1 MSEEYGEP
9 RTRLNGRVLLPSVL
23 AVALFVVFAGLIA
36 AVVIGITADPS
47 AVPEHAAATPEEM
60 ATDEDADPGD
70 AGNVGPAAAEP
81 TAMAPDPSEHG
92 ASPPAVP
99 SPTTAAPDA
108 SAQAGE
114 PAPLPPVTLP
124 PVTQAT
130 APEPDVAPG
139 TVAET
144 VTAAE
149 VPVETPA
156 EPVVVPAPEPD
167 KPPQVAAVPPARQ
180 LPQLAPTGRGLRPAP
195 DPALI
200 EQSSFG
206 PLPRISENGRE
217 PWQAYARPSDS
228 RTDRPRVAI
237 IISGLGLSS
246 AATEAA
252 IQGLPG
258 EVTLAFQPF
267 ADNIQQ
273 WIRLARA
280 AGHEVLLNLPMEP
293 VDFPANDPGPRALFV
308 TLSPDENEE
317 RLRWALSRVTG
328 YVGVVNHMG
337 SRFTTSRESMKPI
350 LAEIKA
356 RGLLYVDAR
365 SSARSVATIMASEMQ
380 VPRAINDR
388 FLDAREVSRVTI
400 DARLTEIE
408 RIAKDAGVS
417 IAIGQGFPVTIER
430 VREWAQTLSSK
441 GLTLVPV
448 SAVVNTQADR

>member
-1 MSEEYGEP
+1 MSEEFGEP
-9 RTRLNGRVLLPSVL
+9 AFRLNWRVLLPSVL
-23 AVALFVVFAGLIA
+23 AIALFVVLAGLIA
-36 AVVIGITADPS
+36 AVAIGITADPPEEPEM
-47 AVPEHAAATPEEM
+47 AAATPPAPDAHAEQDGGEPAPAEHAAAPAPEASPSAES
-60 ATDEDADPGD
+60 
-70 AGNVGPAAAEP
+70 PAAGTPGAEP
-81 TAMAPDPSEHG
+81 VPIPSVTPAPDPSPV
-92 ASPPAVP
+92 A
-99 SPTTAAPDA
+99 
-108 SAQAGE
+108 E
-114 PAPLPPVTLP
+114 PATESLTEN
-124 PVTQAT
+124 AT
-130 APEPDVAPG
+130 
-139 TVAET
+139 ET
-144 VTAAE
+144 
-149 VPVETPA
+149 
-156 EPVVVPAPEPD
+156 
-167 KPPQVAAVPPARQ
+167 AAVPPPVAQ
-180 LPQLAPTGRGLRPAP
+180 LPQLPKVLPFAQTGRGLRPAP

-206 PLPRISENGRE
+206 PLPKIGANGRE
-217 PWQAYARPSDS
+217 PWQAYARPVKGGD
-228 RTDRPRVAI
+228 DRPRIAVI
-237 IISGLGLSS
+237 LSGLGLSS

-308 TLSPDENEE
+308 TLSPEENEE

-337 SRFTTSRESMKPI
+337 SRFTTSREAMQPI

-365 SSARSVATIMASEMQ
+365 SSARSIATVMASQMQ

-388 FLDAREVSRVTI
+388 FLDSREVSRVTI
-400 DARLTEIE
+400 DARLIELE

-417 IAIGQGFPVTIER
+417 IAIGQAFPVTIER
-430 VREWAQTLSSK
+430 IREWAQTLESK
-441 GLTLVPV
+441 GLALVPV

>member
-1 MSEEYGEP
+1 M
-9 RTRLNGRVLLPSVL
+9 
-23 AVALFVVFAGLIA
+23 
-36 AVVIGITADPS
+36 
-47 AVPEHAAATPEEM
+47 
-60 ATDEDADPGD
+60 
-70 AGNVGPAAAEP
+70 P
-81 TAMAPDPSEHG
+81 TLE
-92 ASPPAVP
+92 
-99 SPTTAAPDA
+99 AAPA
-108 SAQAGE
+108 TE
-114 PAPLPPVTLP
+114 PVT
-124 PVTQAT
+124 
-130 APEPDVAPG
+130 
-139 TVAET
+139 
-144 VTAAE
+144 
-149 VPVETPA
+149 ETPT
-156 EPVVVPAPEPD
+156 ET
-167 KPPQVAAVPPARQ
+167 AAVPPPAPKVESPQPAVPQVPQ
-180 LPQLAPTGRGLRPAP
+180 LPVQTGRGLQPAP

-206 PLPRISENGRE
+206 PLPKIGANGRE
-217 PWQAYARPSDS
+217 PWQAYARPVKSGDN
-228 RTDRPRVAI
+228 RPRVAVI
-237 IISGLGLSS
+237 LSGLGLSS

-308 TLSPDENEE
+308 TLSPEENEE

-337 SRFTTSRESMKPI
+337 SRFTTSRESMQPI

-365 SSARSVATIMASEMQ
+365 SSARSIATVMASQMQ

-388 FLDAREVSRVTI
+388 FLDSREVSRVTI
-400 DARLTEIE
+400 DARLIELE

-417 IAIGQGFPVTIER
+417 IAIGQAFPVTIER
-430 VREWAQTLSSK
+430 VREWAQTLESK
-441 GLTLVPV
+441 GLALVPV
-448 SAVVNTQADR
+448 SAVVNAQADR

>member
-1 MSEEYGEP
+1 P
-9 RTRLNGRVLLPSVL
+9 V
-23 AVALFVVFAGLIA
+23 
-36 AVVIGITADPS
+36 AVVDDGM
-47 AVPEHAAATPEEM
+47 TP
-60 ATDEDADPGD
+60 T
-70 AGNVGPAAAEP
+70 
-81 TAMAPDPSEHG
+81 
-92 ASPPAVP
+92 
-99 SPTTAAPDA
+99 
-108 SAQAGE
+108 GE
-114 PAPLPPVTLP
+114 
-124 PVTQAT
+124 T
-130 APEPDVAPG
+130 APEPPLVAAPEP
-139 TVAET
+139 TPVTEPVSET
-144 VTAAE
+144 AV
-149 VPVETPA
+149 
-156 EPVVVPAPEPD
+156 EPVVAPPAPAPTAGPE
-167 KPPQVAAVPPARQ
+167 QQAAVPSAPQ
-180 LPQLAPTGRGLRPAP
+180 LPQLPKVPPLAQTGRGLPPAP

-206 PLPRISENGRE
+206 PLPRIGANGRE
-217 PWQAYARPSDS
+217 PWQAYARPVASGD
-228 RTDRPRVAI
+228 DRPRIAI
-237 IISGLGLSS
+237 ILSGLGLSS

-317 RLRWALSRVTG
+317 RLRWALSQVTG

-337 SRFTTSRESMKPI
+337 SRFTTSREATQPI

-365 SSARSVATIMASEMQ
+365 SSARSIATVMASQMQ

-388 FLDAREVSRVTI
+388 FLDSREVSRVTI
-400 DARLTEIE
+400 DARLIELE

-417 IAIGQGFPVTIER
+417 IAIGQAFPVTIER
-430 VREWAQTLSSK
+430 VREWAQTLDSK
-441 GLTLVPV
+441 GLALVPV

>member
-23 AVALFVVFAGLIA
+23 AVALFVVLTGLIA
-36 AVVIGITADPS
+36 AVVIGIMADPL
-47 AVPEHAAATPEEM
+47 ADPPAEPELAAATPEVM
-60 ATDEDADPGD
+60 ATDGD
-70 AGNVGPAAAEP
+70 AGPGGAEDVAATPAAPA
-81 TAMAPDPSEHG
+81 AMEPDPTEHG
-92 ASPPAVP
+92 ASSPAAP
-99 SPTTAAPDA
+99 SPATASPDA
-108 SAQAGE
+108 AAQASE
-114 PAPLPPVTLP
+114 PPLPPVTQP
-124 PVTQAT
+124 PVTQAP
-130 APEPDVAPG
+130 APEPDAAPG
-139 TVAET
+139 TET
-144 VTAAE
+144 ATATE
-149 VPVETPA
+149 TRVETPA
-156 EPVVVPAPEPD
+156 KPAVVPAPEPD
-167 KPPQVAAVPPARQ
+167 KLPQVASVPQ
-180 LPQLAPTGRGLRPAP
+180 LPQLAPTGRALRPAP
-195 DPALI
+195 DPALV

-217 PWQAYARPSDS
+217 PWQAYARPADG
-228 RTDRPRVAI
+228 RTDRPRVAVI
-237 IISGLGLSS
+237 LSGLGLSS

-430 VREWAQTLSSK
+430 VREWAQTLDSK

-448 SAVVNTQADR
+448 SAMVNTQADR

>member
-1 MSEEYGEP
+1 MSEEFGEP
-9 RTRLNGRVLLPSVL
+9 ATRLNWRVLLPSML
-23 AVALFVVFAGLIA
+23 AIALFVVLAGLIA
-36 AVVIGITADPS
+36 AVAIGITADPPEEPEM
-47 AVPEHAAATPEEM
+47 AAATAPTPDARAEQGDGEPAPAEHAAAPAPE
-60 ATDEDADPGD
+60 AS
-70 AGNVGPAAAEP
+70 PAAE
-81 TAMAPDPSEHG
+81 
-92 ASPPAVP
+92 SP
-99 SPTTAAPDA
+99 AA
-108 SAQAGE
+108 G
-114 PAPLPPVTLP
+114 T
-124 PVTQAT
+124 
-130 APEPDVAPG
+130 PG
-139 TVAET
+139 AET
-144 VTAAE
+144 PGAE
-149 VPVETPA
+149 APNAEAHGA
-156 EPVVVPAPEPD
+156 EPVPVPSVTPALDPSPVTEPATENTTET
-167 KPPQVAAVPPARQ
+167 AAVPPPVAQ
-180 LPQLAPTGRGLRPAP
+180 LPKVLPLAQTGRGLRPAP

-206 PLPRISENGRE
+206 PLPKIGANGRE
-217 PWQAYARPSDS
+217 PWQAYARPAKGGDV
-228 RTDRPRVAI
+228 RPRIAI
-237 IISGLGLSS
+237 ILSGLGLSS

-293 VDFPANDPGPRALFV
+293 VDFPVNDPGPRALFV
-308 TLSPDENEE
+308 TLSPEENEE

-337 SRFTTSRESMKPI
+337 SRFTTSREAMQPI

-365 SSARSVATIMASEMQ
+365 SSARSIATVMASQMQ

-388 FLDAREVSRVTI
+388 FLDSREVSRVTI
-400 DARLTEIE
+400 DARLIELE

-417 IAIGQGFPVTIER
+417 IAIGQVFPVTIER
-430 VREWAQTLSSK
+430 IREWAQTLESK
-441 GLTLVPV
+441 GLALVPV

>member
-1 MSEEYGEP
+1 MSEDYGEP
-9 RTRLNGRVLLPSVL
+9 RPRLNGRVLLPSVL
-23 AVALFVVFAGLIA
+23 AVALFVVLAGLIA
-36 AVVIGITADPS
+36 AVTIGITADPP
-47 AVPEHAAATPEEM
+47 ADLPAEPELASATP
-60 ATDEDADPGD
+60 AGYVTVGD
-70 AGNVGPAAAEP
+70 AGQGDVGQGDAGQGDVEPAPAGSTAMEPDPAEHDVPTPAAA
-81 TAMAPDPSEHG
+81 S
-92 ASPPAVP
+92 
-99 SPTTAAPDA
+99 PDA
-108 SAQAGE
+108 ATHAGE
-114 PAPLPPVTLP
+114 PAPPLP
-124 PVTQAT
+124 PVTQPPVT
-130 APEPDVAPG
+130 QAPEPAMPEPAMTGTATETRIGTPAKPAVAP
-139 TVAET
+139 ASDQ
-144 VTAAE
+144 
-149 VPVETPA
+149 PQ
-156 EPVVVPAPEPD
+156 
-167 KPPQVAAVPPARQ
+167 QVASVPPPVPQ

-195 DPALI
+195 DPALV

-206 PLPRISENGRE
+206 PLPRIGANGRE
-217 PWQAYARPSDS
+217 PWQVYARPADS
-228 RTDRPRVAI
+228 GTDRPRVAVI
-237 IISGLGLSS
+237 LSGLGLSS

-273 WIRLARA
+273 WI
-280 AGHEVLLNLPMEP
+280 
-293 VDFPANDPGPRALFV
+293 

-337 SRFTTSRESMKPI
+337 SRFTTSRESMQPI

-365 SSARSVATIMASEMQ
+365 SSARSIATVMASEMQ

-388 FLDAREVSRVTI
+388 FLDSREVSRVTI

-430 VREWAQTLSSK
+430 VREWAQTLDSK

-448 SAVVNTQADR
+448 SALVNIQADR